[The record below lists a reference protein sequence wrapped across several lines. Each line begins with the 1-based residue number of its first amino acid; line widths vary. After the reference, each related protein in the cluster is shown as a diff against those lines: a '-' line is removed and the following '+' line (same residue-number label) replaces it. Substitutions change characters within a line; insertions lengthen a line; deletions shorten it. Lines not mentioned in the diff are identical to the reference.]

1 MSIKAKYCNNYFKKI
16 YDSSNSIK
24 DSEFGL
30 LVRLIESSQKS
41 KNKIIFV
48 GNGGSASIASH
59 LTIDCINAANLRAV
73 NFNDPGMITCLSN
86 DYGYENWIG
95 KALGFYADKGDIL
108 VLISSSGQSENMLVA
123 AKMAKKL
130 KIKVVT
136 LTGFASDNPLRKQ
149 GDLNLWSESNEY
161 NIVEMTHHIWL
172 LSAIDY
178 IIEKNKEI

>member
-16 YDSSNSIK
+16 YSSSNSIK
-24 DSEFGL
+24 DSEFEL

-136 LTGFASDNPLRKQ
+136 LTGFSSDNPLRRQ